1 MTQLHKKF
9 SKDQIIDLLTR
20 YLKKEIDRKHL
31 QTVLGIGKARFF
43 TLLRD
48 YRKDPAMFTIE
59 YNRKS
64 APRLSAEVE
73 KIIVNELTVDRN
85 LIKDPD
91 VPLRHFNYSYVK
103 NRLSNKY
110 HQKVSLPTVIRCA
123 KRNDLY
129 QPRKSSKTIHDR
141 EVLTNYAGE
150 LIQHDSSLHLFSP
163 AAKEKWI
170 LITSLDDYS
179 RYILHAELLRKESTW
194 AHIAALQS
202 VFLQYGIPFSYYVD
216 SHSIF
221 RFVRGRDSLR
231 YRHHQ
236 LTDEATPQWKQVLD
250 DCNVK
255 VIYALSAQAKGKI
268 ERPYQWLQDHLVRT
282 CVRENVTEIQKARTI
297 LKQEIRHYNH
307 RQVHSTTQE
316 IPHLRFL
323 KALEEGKTLFRPFAV
338 NPPFES
344 PKDIFCLRI
353 QRVIDAYRK
362 ISLNNFQFKV
372 NHSNPRDPVTL
383 RIYPLNAMLS
393 EVRVWC
399 NNKLID
405 IQKIK
410 NSDLKGVQF

>member
-1 MTQLHKKF
+1 MTQLHKNF
-9 SKDQIIDLLTR
+9 TNTQIVELLKR
-20 YLKKEIDRKHL
+20 YLKKGIDRKHL
-31 QTVLGIGKARFF
+31 QAVLGIGKARFF

-48 YRKDPAMFTIE
+48 YRKDPAMFNIE

-64 APRLSAEVE
+64 SHRISAEVE
-73 KIIVNELTVDRN
+73 KIIVNELTLDRD
-85 LIKDPD
+85 LIEDPD
-91 VPLRHFNYSYVK
+91 VPLRNFNYSYVK
-103 NRLSNKY
+103 NRLFDKY

-129 QPRKSSKTIHDR
+129 QPRKSSKIIHDR

-150 LIQHDSSLHLFSP
+150 LIQHDSSYHLFSP
-163 AAKEKWI
+163 AAKEKWV

-202 VFLQYGIPFSYYVD
+202 VFLQYGMPFSYYVD

-221 RFVRGRDSLR
+221 RFVRGRDALW
-231 YRHHQ
+231 YQHHQ
-236 LTDEATPQWKQVLD
+236 LTDEAAPQWKQVLD

-255 VIYALSAQAKGKI
+255 VIYALSPQAKGKI

-282 CVRENVTEIQKARTI
+282 CVRENVTDIQKARTI

-307 RQVHSTTQE
+307 HQVHSTTQE
-316 IPHLRFL
+316 IPSARFHE
-323 KALEEGKTLFRPFAV
+323 ALEEKKTLFRSFAV
-338 NPPFES
+338 KPPFES

-353 QRVIDAYRK
+353 QRVVDAYRRV
-362 ISLNNFQFKV
+362 SLNNFQFKV
-372 NHSNPRDPVTL
+372 NHSNPREPVTL
-383 RIYPLNAMLS
+383 RIYPLNSVLS

-410 NSDLKGVQF
+410 NCDLKGVQF